1 MPAPR
6 HVLLNALFLDPAG
19 SGGPETYLRGL
30 APALRDAHPGV
41 RLTVATTRSGAA
53 ALRRDGWGDWAV
65 VRALPCEE
73 GQRGR
78 RQLAE
83 QVLLP
88 ALARRVG
95 ADVVHSL
102 ASVAPIR
109 VPGVAHVVTL
119 HDVTFFRRRTFG
131 AVTTFGMRQVVARAA
146 RRADALIAVTAVARD
161 EICAELGLDPAAF
174 TVVHHGA
181 EPGRHAAPTPAPAVR
196 ERYGLGGRRVVLCVA
211 SKRPHKNQ
219 ELLVRAAPLL
229 GEDVA
234 VVLAGHPE
242 PYDAE
247 LRGLAA
253 SLGLDGRVVF
263 ADYVPD
269 ADLEGLWALAGC
281 AAFPTR
287 AEGFG
292 MPVLEALR
300 ARRAGRRVGPPGPAR
315 GGGRPAALVRPR
327 RPGGGG
333 VGDRRRPRGP
343 GRRGRRRPGLGG
355 ALHVGGRRGGHLGRL
370 RARAARVTCASA

>member
-1 MPAPR
+1 
-6 HVLLNALFLDPAG
+6 
-19 SGGPETYLRGL
+19 
-30 APALRDAHPGV
+30 
-41 RLTVATTRSGAA
+41 
-53 ALRRDGWGDWAV
+53 
-65 VRALPCEE
+65 
-73 GQRGR
+73 
-78 RQLAE
+78 
-83 QVLLP
+83 
-88 ALARRVG
+88 VG

-109 VPGVAHVVTL
+109 VPGVAHVVTV

-146 RRADALIAVTAVARD
+146 RHADGLIAVTAVARD

-181 EPGRHAAPTPAPAVR
+181 EPGRHAAPTAAPAVR
-196 ERYGLGGRRVVLCVA
+196 ARYGLGGRRIVLCVA

-229 GEDVA
+229 GDDVA
-234 VVLAGHPE
+234 VVLAGRPE
-242 PYDAE
+242 AYDAE

-292 MPVLEALR
+292 MPVLDALR
-300 ARRAGRRVGPPGPAR
+300 RGVPVAASDLPVLHEVAGDLPRWFDPDDPPGAASAIAGALDDPGDVPVAGPAWARRFTWQAAAAGTWGAYERAL
-315 GGGRPAALVRPR
+315 AA
-327 RPGGGG
+327 
-333 VGDRRRPRGP
+333 
-343 GRRGRRRPGLGG
+343 
-355 ALHVGGRRGGHLGRL
+355 
-370 RARAARVTCASA
+370 